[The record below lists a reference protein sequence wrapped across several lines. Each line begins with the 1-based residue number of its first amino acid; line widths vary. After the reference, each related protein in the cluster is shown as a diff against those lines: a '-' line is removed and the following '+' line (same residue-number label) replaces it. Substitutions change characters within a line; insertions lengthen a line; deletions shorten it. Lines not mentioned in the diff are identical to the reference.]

1 MTSINVSQRTQMIV
15 VDVASRSV
23 SVINAGPVG
32 PAGPTGE
39 VSLAQL
45 NTALDLKVAK
55 AGDTMTGAL
64 TIPVTPTAVGHATSK
79 QYVDTAISNA
89 VTALLDGTPGAL
101 DTLNELAAALG
112 DDANFAASIT
122 TALSNKQP
130 LDSDLTALAGL
141 ATTAWGRQVL
151 TLADS
156 AAALTYLGAGTA
168 ATKDV
173 PASGNASST
182 QVVKGDDTRL
192 QAAAD
197 LASHASANGAGV
209 HGLGTIS
216 TQSASSVGITGGTI
230 SGITDLAV
238 ADGGTGASTARTAR
252 SNLRL
257 IDTSLAAEILR
268 TAAGDWSAA
277 DLSGRTIANRGVMGS
292 SWDANL
298 GTSAVTPGSADPTVP
313 VFGGSRVV
321 RLPGTVG
328 NYASTP
334 DSAALD
340 ITGDLELVARIV
352 VVDWDT
358 PGDQDLV
365 GKWTSTGNQRSY
377 RFHLTANQRRLGMQ
391 LSDDGLYDP
400 VGDVRSALTNHTF
413 LDGEGGWVKADY
425 RASDARVRFWTAPD
439 QSAEPSTWLQLGAD
453 TFLPRGVAPTFSGS
467 GPLEIGAVATG
478 AANNLNGAVRR
489 VIVRNGIGGTVVAD
503 FDARLCGH
511 TGYTDQ
517 FGNTWTV
524 NRSATGLKAMMV
536 DEDPPLLFGTDDRLT
551 IPAKLFTGPS
561 TALVVCR
568 RWGRPGVDF
577 VGGVSGDS
585 GTTGAGGPL
594 FRTGNDN
601 IECRVRGLSTH
612 AAPSVAHPTY
622 GRLMAAG
629 LIWDGTTAYAAAN
642 ATLGTGSS
650 PTGGFAAQTAANTNL
665 GFNDDGEYYRWLHW
679 PRALTAYELG
689 RVAQHLGVV

>member
-112 DDANFAASIT
+112 DDANFAASVT

-182 QVVKGDDTRL
+182 QVVKGDDARL

-230 SGITDLAV
+230 TGITDLAV
-238 ADGGTGASTARTAR
+238 ADGGTGASTARLAR

-277 DLSGRTIANRGVMGS
+277 NLSGRTIANRGVMGS
-292 SWDANL
+292 AWDAYL
-298 GTSAVTPGSADPTVP
+298 GASPVTPGSADPTIVSYS
-313 VFGGSRVV
+313 GTRAV
-321 RLPGTVG
+321 RFPGAAG
-328 NYASTP
+328 NYVSAP

-340 ITGDLELVARIV
+340 ITGDIELVARASLDAWPPSLNSV
-352 VVDWDT
+352 LVAKQSTGADRSYYLVVDT
-358 PGDQDLV
+358 SGKLV
-365 GKWTSTGNQRSY
+365 LYLSNDGATEYAAQSTVAP
-377 RFHLTANQRRLGMQ
+377 T
-391 LSDDGLYDP
+391 
-400 VGDVRSALTNHTF
+400 VTN
-413 LDGEGGWVKADY
+413 GQAIWVKATW
-425 RASDARVRFWTAPD
+425 RQSDGRVQFWTAPD
-439 QSAEPSTWLQLGAD
+439 SAAEPGAWTKLGAD
-453 TFLPRGVAPTFSGS
+453 AFIAIASIWAGTAPVA
-467 GPLEIGAVATG
+467 IGARSAGGVFYMTG
-478 AANNLNGAVRR
+478 TVSR
-489 VIVRNGIGGTVVAD
+489 VLVRNGISVTVVAD
-503 FDARLCGH
+503 FDARMCGQ
-511 TGYTDQ
+511 TGYTDAY
-517 FGNTWTV
+517 GNTWTV
-524 NRSATGLKAMMV
+524 NRSTTGLKTMLV
-536 DEDPPLLFGTDDRLT
+536 DEDPPLLFGTDDYLMV
-551 IPAKLFTGPS
+551 PAKLFVGPWTNLAVRTAWNRPTSFGYTVRGFQGSSTDGALIYGSSATDIWRAGIGTGAAQVLAPS
-561 TALVVCR
+561 VTMSYGTPQLI
-568 RWGRPGVDF
+568 
-577 VGGVSGDS
+577 GGVYTGAAVATAIGATLS
-585 GTTGAGGPL
+585 GTTAGVMVPQIASTTYL
-594 FRTGNDN
+594 
-601 IECRVRGLSTH
+601 GL
-612 AAPSVAHPTY
+612 
-622 GRLMAAG
+622 
-629 LIWDGTTAYAAAN
+629 
-642 ATLGTGSS
+642 
-650 PTGGFAAQTAANTNL
+650 
-665 GFNDDGEYYRWLHW
+665 NDDAEYRRWLHF
-679 PRALTAYELG
+679 PRSLTAYELG